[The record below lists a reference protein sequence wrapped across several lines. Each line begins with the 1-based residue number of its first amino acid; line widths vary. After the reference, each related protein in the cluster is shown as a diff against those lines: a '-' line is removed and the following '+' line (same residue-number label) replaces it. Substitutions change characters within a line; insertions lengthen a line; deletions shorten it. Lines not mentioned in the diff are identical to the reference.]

1 MSAGFRAGLQ
11 IKEALSRQM
20 KHDVDPPVSATARYM
35 REEMCL
41 ESYRHLL
48 AVGALACRALI
59 RFASKVM
66 SRLEAQFR

>member
-1 MSAGFRAGLQ
+1 MAGNTTSAGIRVGLQ

-20 KHDVDPPVSATARYM
+20 KHDVDPPVSAAARYM

-48 AVGALACRALI
+48 AVGALACVVLI
-59 RFASKVM
+59 NLLQKVLP
-66 SRLEAQFR
+66 R